1 MSSYEKF
8 KTVWT
13 VGNIIVI
20 YLLNAFILKKAG
32 YPIWAGFTPI
42 YNIFCLFYSTY
53 GHTRYVWL
61 MLVPIVNIVL
71 TIVTWV
77 KFVSMFGVDYQG
89 FTSYHRPKMV
99 LWMALFPAIVYV
111 ILAFDPTEYKG
122 PYPGPDPFRKNP
134 LPSAG
139 SNGGQNM

>member
-89 FTSYHRPKMV
+89 FTSYH
-99 LWMALFPAIVYV
+99 
-111 ILAFDPTEYKG
+111 
-122 PYPGPDPFRKNP
+122 
-134 LPSAG
+134 
-139 SNGGQNM
+139 